1 MKRWEWSL
9 LLGIGLLSTST
20 LIYFLH
26 YVIFGDLH
34 FIFFRGLASLAFV
47 PIQGLVVTL
56 IIAELFVIMS
66 RRSKMQKMNM
76 VIGAF
81 FSELGTELLR
91 FLYLCD
97 PQAMELRQTVE
108 SAGDLSA
115 RELKLLYKKL
125 DHYPFKV
132 RMERSNLVPLRD
144 LLKSRRGFMVRLLEN
159 PSLLENE
166 KFTDMLWAVFHMTE
180 ELDARE
186 NLEGVP
192 DSDLDHMIGDMAR
205 SYRNLFREWL
215 SYMRHLHDNYP
226 FLYSFAMRTSPIEPE
241 RQVEVV

>member
-1 MKRWEWSL
+1 MKRWKWSV
-9 LLGIGLLSTST
+9 LLGLGLLSTS
-20 LIYFLH
+20 IFVYFLH
-26 YVIFGDLH
+26 YRIFGDLH
-34 FIFFRGLASLAFV
+34 FIFFRGMANLAFV

-56 IIAELFVIMS
+56 IIAELFVVMT

-91 FLYLCD
+91 FLYLID
-97 PQAMELRQTVE
+97 PQAMQLRETVE
-108 SAGDLSA
+108 ASGDLSA
-115 RELKLLYKKL
+115 KELKLLLRKL
-125 DHYPFKV
+125 DNYPFKV
-132 RMERSNLVPLRD
+132 NLDRGNLVTLRD
-144 LLKSRRGFMVRLLEN
+144 LLTSRRGFMVRLLEN

-166 KFTDMLWAVFHMTE
+166 NFTDMLWAVFHMTE

-186 NLEGVP
+186 SLENVP
-192 DSDLDHMIGDMAR
+192 DSDLDHMRGDMTR

-215 SYMRHLHDNYP
+215 SYMKHLHDNYP

-241 RQVEVV
+241 HQVEVV